1 MARPSPVR
9 IPALSLVLLAVA
21 APWLSACGAGDD
33 PGTSPPTATRS
44 QVAAGALPTSYRF
57 VLHASCGERRLAGEY
72 HLVVRDGR
80 VVDAGPTR
88 LVRFTHLR
96 LSDFPTLA
104 DLLAKADHA
113 EPDAV
118 VDLHVDDSGIP
129 SYLSID
135 HDPAAIDDEE
145 CYRVTGVRRLG
156 E

>member
-1 MARPSPVR
+1 MRCR
-9 IPALSLVLLAVA
+9 RR
-21 APWLSACGAGDD
+21 
-33 PGTSPPTATRS
+33 T
-44 QVAAGALPTSYRF
+44 
-57 VLHASCGERRLAGEY
+57 ASCSTRPAANAGWPASTTSSFATVEWSTP
-72 HLVVRDGR
+72 D
-80 VVDAGPTR
+80 PPR

-118 VDLHVDDSGIP
+118 VDLHVDDSGVP